1 MDIFSLR
8 KLLNRQVFTLCEHL
22 GEHKPNLMA
31 IIFFMTW
38 PFIYHSIP
46 EFHMYSAHHFAPF
59 CNLDYPQCH
68 FYYVLK
74 DWGQRLPLKDNTC
87 DPGVGRGA
95 VRNVETHGTP
105 VFVGT

>member
-1 MDIFSLR
+1 MRMDIFSFR
-8 KLLNRQVFTLCEHL
+8 KLLNRQVFTLCDRTFRGTQTKFDGDH
-22 GEHKPNLMA
+22 
-31 IIFFMTW
+31 FFMKW

-46 EFHMYSAHHFAPF
+46 EFQMYSAHHFAPF

-74 DWGQRLPLKDNTC
+74 
-87 DPGVGRGA
+87 GA
-95 VRNVETHGTP
+95 VRNVETHGKP